1 MADYAERI
9 GRLQTKMQTDGA
21 GLAVFGATDTMRY
34 LTGWVEQGHER
45 LIGLLVP
52 ARGEATFVVPA
63 MNARQAQINPAGIKN
78 IIGWNDETGWAKQVE
93 ELLREWNLHGKPF
106 AVLIDDELLS
116 GHLLKLQALEPNA
129 RFFSANETAT
139 ALRQIKTADE
149 IAAMDT
155 AGTLI
160 DSVCEEVALSLRE
173 GDTEEEVQE
182 RVHVLLKRHSTK
194 VSFTPLICFGE
205 NTAHPHHHSGA
216 TKLKR
221 GDVVII
227 DIGCL
232 WDGYPSDTT
241 RTFAFGEP
249 SDSDA
254 RTVYEIVSR
263 AHWAA
268 RDKAKP
274 GVTGA
279 EVDAAARQVITDAD
293 YGEYFIH
300 RTGHGIGLSTHEPPD
315 IVASNTQPLEPGTC
329 FSIEPGIYLPGR
341 FGVRI
346 ENIVTLTE
354 NGVVSLNAEAPRTL
368 RILSAE

>member
-1 MADYAERI
+1 MADYTERLA
-9 GRLQTKMQTDGA
+9 RLQAKMQADGA

-34 LTGWVEQGHER
+34 LTGWAEHGHER
-45 LIGLLVP
+45 LVGLLVP
-52 ARGEATFVVPA
+52 AQGEAAFVVPA
-63 MNARQAQINPAGIKN
+63 MNARQAQTNAAGIAN
-78 IIGWNDETGWAKQVE
+78 VIGWSDETGWSGQVE
-93 ELLREWNLHGKPF
+93 ALLTEWNLHGKPF

-116 GHLLKLQALEPNA
+116 GHLLKLQALEPQA
-129 RFFSANETAT
+129 RFYSANETAT

-149 IAAMDT
+149 IAAMDR
-155 AGTLI
+155 AGRLI
-160 DSVCEEVALSLRE
+160 DTVCEEVALSLRE

-182 RVHVLLKRHSTK
+182 RVHALLKRHSTK
-194 VSFTPLICFGE
+194 VSFNPLICFGE
-205 NTAHPHHHSGA
+205 NTAHPHHHSGTA
-216 TKLKR
+216 KLKR

-232 WDGYPSDTT
+232 WNGYPSDTT

-249 SDSDA
+249 DDA
-254 RTVYEIVSR
+254 DAKAVYEIVSQ

-268 RDKAKP
+268 REKAKP

-279 EVDAAARQVITDAD
+279 EVDAAARQVITDAG
-293 YGEYFIH
+293 YGEFFIH

-315 IVASNTQPLEPGTC
+315 IVASNTEPLLPGTC

-368 RILSAE
+368 RVLTT